1 MNKLAFVLVLALGF
15 AFGGVAAAEEAP
27 MPPPP
32 PASGAEQACLD
43 ALNASPELAK
53 RVLATYNKK
62 AVTDID
68 EQTIKAHKRAAEDIA
83 ENERH
88 VIYAYAAMWLLAAGF
103 VVFLWWRQ
111 QALKTE
117 LAALRRE
124 LDAATKDGK

>member
-1 MNKLAFVLVLALGF
+1 MNKLIIAFVVAVSG
-15 AFGGVAAAEEAP
+15 AAAAQQAP
-27 MPPPP
+27 SPPPP
-32 PASGAEQACLD
+32 PTSDASKACVD
-43 ALNASPELAK
+43 ALNADPDLAK
-53 RVLATYNKK
+53 RVVATYNKK
-62 AVTDID
+62 AAEEVDR
-68 EQTIKAHKRAAEDIA
+68 QTIAAHKAAAEQIA
-83 ENERH
+83 ENQRH

>member
-1 MNKLAFVLVLALGF
+1 MTKLILVLVV
-15 AFGGVAAAEEAP
+15 AFTGVAAADDAHKT
-27 MPPPP
+27 
-32 PASGAEQACLD
+32 CVD
-43 ALNASPELAK
+43 ALNADPELAK
-53 RVLATYNKK
+53 RVVATFNKK
-62 AVTDID
+62 AVEEID
-68 EQTIKAHKRAAEDIA
+68 QQTIAAHKAAADQIA

-124 LDAATKDGK
+124 LDAATKESK